1 MREALEQ
8 LALLRFAR
16 LIVGQLG
23 SISSLSLI
31 PTIHSFSSLR
41 VQNNTHG
48 VLANPDSSQAMAP
61 SKQKRTHTVFRASSA
76 HRSTSTSKPR
86 FVGEKVRLG
95 NVLKSSSTRN
105 KDNRCANVYSVT
117 NSKGFVPSEE
127 YFSKE
132 VFSKEL
138 RTYRI
143 VARNMI
149 AYNPSRINVGSV
161 ALQDKADEVVVSPLY
176 VVFST
181 DTSKLMPEYLVHFL
195 KSKPGLDQIAF
206 QSIGTVRNNLKYKAL
221 CQMELRIPSLGE
233 QQARLNTL
241 REIQLQIDR
250 AESQI
255 AELDQ
260 LVKSQFVE
268 MFGDPSLPDG
278 RWRVARL
285 DSFTHVITGNTPSR
299 KKPEYYGEGIE
310 WVKTDNIANSFVST
324 AAEQL
329 TAAGQEKARVAP
341 AGSILMTCIAGSVKS
356 IGKVGLLNRE
366 VAFNQQINAIVPE
379 EDVNS
384 KFLLVLLTLSK
395 NYLCSSVNMQLK
407 GILNKSSLS
416 AKEFPLPPLELQQGF
431 AAFVSQVDKSRFV
444 RDHEINFR

>member
-1 MREALEQ
+1 M
-8 LALLRFAR
+8 
-16 LIVGQLG
+16 
-23 SISSLSLI
+23 S
-31 PTIHSFSSLR
+31 
-41 VQNNTHG
+41 
-48 VLANPDSSQAMAP
+48 
-61 SKQKRTHTVFRASSA
+61 
-76 HRSTSTSKPR
+76 SKPR
-86 FVGEKVRLG
+86 FVGEKVKLG
-95 NVLKSSSTRN
+95 SCFSYIKNGYNVKQGKDKGGIPITRIETLSDDRFNRN
-105 KDNRCANVYSVT
+105 KVGYADIFSTKGLENRVLEDGDILMSHINSLPYLGRSVMYRAR
-117 NSKGFVPSEE
+117 PD
-127 YFSKE
+127 E
-132 VFSKEL
+132 VFIHGMNLLRLKADRSIVEPAYAELYFRTPHFKQQILKIAKKAVNQASISVSNLKEL
-138 RTYRI
+138 DFPL
-143 VARNMI
+143 M
-149 AYNPSRINVGSV
+149 S
-161 ALQDKADEVVVSPLY
+161 LHDQHVVIERLSLII
-176 VVFST
+176 T
-181 DTSKLMPEYLVHFL
+181 
-195 KSKPGLDQIAF
+195 
-206 QSIGTVRNNLKYKAL
+206 
-221 CQMELRIPSLGE
+221 QMEQCERTTK
-233 QQARLNTL
+233 RL
-241 REIQLQIDR
+241 D
-250 AESQI
+250 S
-255 AELDQ
+255 

-431 AAFVSQVDKSRFV
+431 AAFVSQVDKSRFIAQQQIEKLQMLY
-444 RDHEINFR
+444 DSLAQDYFGD

>member
-1 MREALEQ
+1 M
-8 LALLRFAR
+8 
-16 LIVGQLG
+16 
-23 SISSLSLI
+23 S
-31 PTIHSFSSLR
+31 
-41 VQNNTHG
+41 
-48 VLANPDSSQAMAP
+48 
-61 SKQKRTHTVFRASSA
+61 
-76 HRSTSTSKPR
+76 SKPR
-86 FVGEKVRLG
+86 FVGESKRVMLADVC
-95 NVLKSSSTRN
+95 NVLDSKRIPITRN
-105 KDNRCANVYSVT
+105 KRLAGPYPYYGANGIQDYVADYI
-117 NSKGFVPSEE
+117 FDD
-127 YFSKE
+127 
-132 VFSKEL
+132 EL
-138 RTYRI
+138 
-143 VARNMI
+143 VLLAEDGGHFEGGKQI
-149 AYNPSRINVGSV
+149 AYRVSGKCWVNNHAHVLKAKKNIDTDYLYFALRCYDVTSLTNGATRKKLTQAAMKRMLLPLRSIND
-161 ALQDKADEVVVSPLY
+161 QLY
-176 VVFST
+176 IV
-181 DTSKLMPEYLVHFL
+181 
-195 KSKPGLDQIAF
+195 
-206 QSIGTVRNNLKYKAL
+206 NNLKSVETQL
-221 CQMELRIPSLGE
+221 ES
-233 QQARLNTL
+233 ARK
-241 REIQLQIDR
+241 QL
-250 AESQI
+250 SK
-255 AELDQ
+255 LDG
-260 LVKSQFVE
+260 LVKSRFVE

-416 AKEFPLPPLELQQGF
+416 AKEFSLPPLELQQEF
-431 AAFVSQVDKSRFV
+431 AAFASQVDKSRFIAQQQIEKLQMLY
-444 RDHEINFR
+444 DSLAQDYFGD